1 MSFKIYT
8 TFCRPRI
15 IYGLEAVTLTKG
27 DEQGLLSFE
36 RRLLKQIQGLTDRC
50 PTIAVYSLLGAI
62 PITTQIEKNTLTTF
76 YNIAT
81 NKEFVEHEIARRQLA
96 IKDQNSNS
104 WFTHIRKLLQ
114 KYSLPTA
121 YDLMERPPTKWKW
134 KAMLIKA
141 VEEYHM
147 TEWYNEVEDK
157 TSLKYLTLQKHPTRN
172 SHPIWHTVPNNTRA
186 VRKANIKAK
195 IITGTYTLQ
204 ANRARFNQ
212 HSVSPTCLLCK
223 NDSED
228 REHLIL
234 HCTAHAHIREKHLAT
249 LRHLMASHYSRDT
262 VDEIMSNTEILM
274 QCLMDSS
281 KTRVS
286 DILGDH
292 SDIIADIEE
301 ISRNLIFDIH
311 NNRAVNI

>member
-27 DEQGLLSFE
+27 DEQELLSFE

-134 KAMLIKA
+134 KAMLNKA

-204 ANRARFNQ
+204 ANRARFN
-212 HSVSPTCLLCK
+212 
-223 NDSED
+223 
-228 REHLIL
+228 
-234 HCTAHAHIREKHLAT
+234 
-249 LRHLMASHYSRDT
+249 
-262 VDEIMSNTEILM
+262 
-274 QCLMDSS
+274 
-281 KTRVS
+281 
-286 DILGDH
+286 
-292 SDIIADIEE
+292 
-301 ISRNLIFDIH
+301 
-311 NNRAVNI
+311 

>member
-1 MSFKIYT
+1 
-8 TFCRPRI
+8 
-15 IYGLEAVTLTKG
+15 
-27 DEQGLLSFE
+27 
-36 RRLLKQIQGLTDRC
+36 
-50 PTIAVYSLLGAI
+50 
-62 PITTQIEKNTLTTF
+62 
-76 YNIAT
+76 
-81 NKEFVEHEIARRQLA
+81 
-96 IKDQNSNS
+96 
-104 WFTHIRKLLQ
+104 
-114 KYSLPTA
+114 
-121 YDLMERPPTKWKW
+121 MERPPTKWKS
-134 KAMLIKA
+134 KTMLNKA

-186 VRKANIKAK
+186 VMKANIKANIKAK

-212 HSVSPTCLLCK
+212 LCK

-234 HCTAHAHIREKHLAT
+234 HCTAHAYICEKHLAT
-249 LRHLMASHYSRDT
+249 LRLLMARHYSSDT
-262 VDEIMSNTEILM
+262 VDEITEILM

-281 KTRVS
+281 KTRVG